1 MAASEELLHVDPKNA
16 FSSFVINKDKDAKTT
31 QRQQPPSITRVEASS
46 VLNRV
51 KNFLPV
57 MASANQHLEK
67 EIKES
72 SPSKF
77 NIEDVDE
84 SENYIEMN
92 IGMFAKGNEETGI
105 SSSEESDSELLDED
119 SVCKMLEGI
128 TEKNL
133 KIRKEDR
140 TIPSM
145 ITEIETSNKHM
156 VTRTKLKKKVVP
168 NRKSTQRKNKR
179 KLRK

>member
-1 MAASEELLHVDPKNA
+1 
-16 FSSFVINKDKDAKTT
+16 
-31 QRQQPPSITRVEASS
+31 
-46 VLNRV
+46 
-51 KNFLPV
+51 
-57 MASANQHLEK
+57 
-67 EIKES
+67 
-72 SPSKF
+72 
-77 NIEDVDE
+77 
-84 SENYIEMN
+84 
-92 IGMFAKGNEETGI
+92 MFAKGNEETGI